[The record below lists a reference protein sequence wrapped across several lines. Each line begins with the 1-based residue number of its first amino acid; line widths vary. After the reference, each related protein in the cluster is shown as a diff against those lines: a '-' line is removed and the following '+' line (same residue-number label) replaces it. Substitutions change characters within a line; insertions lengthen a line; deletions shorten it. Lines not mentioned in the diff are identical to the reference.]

1 MTVFVHWLYLLADC
15 NYIQQFFMDNAFWL
29 YLQTVF
35 TDYIFWLYL
44 LSALASST
52 Y

>member
-1 MTVFVHWLYLLADC
+1 
-15 NYIQQFFMDNAFWL
+15 MDNAFWL

-35 TDYIFWLYL
+35 TDYIFLLYL